1 MDTIDGGALRVSARY
16 TGGRLEA
23 IAVDLRR
30 PPVASLFAGRPP
42 AQVVQRVP
50 LLFSLCAGAQQAAAA
65 AALAAAEGRAAP
77 PVNDHDLWAECL
89 HEHLWRLFIDWPR
102 ILGVPDA
109 AAAFAAWRR
118 ARGTAQLAEF
128 TAATVAA
135 AVDGGVIE
143 KCRGLLVDRG
153 TPLAAPE
160 APLPRAWLAA
170 LRDPGA
176 LLPAPVVPPSTAAA
190 YAQRVAGLQAALA
203 GLRDGSPYPVAAGGG
218 SGFGVGQAAT
228 ARGVLTHAVEVRD
241 DRVVSYR
248 IWAPTDRLF
257 ADAGPLA
264 SLAGDDAWPDAGAAQ
279 HALEIAVLA
288 LDPCLPWQVEVG
300 HA

>member
-1 MDTIDGGALRVSARY
+1 METVDGGGLKVSARY
-16 TGGRLEA
+16 ADGRFAA
-23 IAVDLRR
+23 ITVDLQR

-42 AQVVQRVP
+42 ASVVQRVP
-50 LLFSLCAGAQQAAAA
+50 LLFSLCARAQQAAAA
-65 AALAAAEGRAAP
+65 AALAAAEGGEAP
-77 PVNDHDLWAECL
+77 PVDHHDLWAECL

-102 ILGVPDA
+102 LLGVPDA

-118 ARGTAQLAEF
+118 ARGTPGLVEASV
-128 TAATVAA
+128 ATVAA
-135 AVDGGVIE
+135 AVDGGIIE
-143 KCRGLLVDRG
+143 KCRGVLVDRG
-153 TPLAAPE
+153 RPFAAPD
-160 APLPRAWLAA
+160 APRPQAWLAA

-176 LLPAPVVPPSTAAA
+176 ALPAPAVPPSAEAA

-203 GLRDGSPYPVAAGGG
+203 GLRDGSSYPAGAAGG
-218 SGFGVGQAAT
+218 SGLGVGQVAT
-228 ARGVLTHAVEVRD
+228 ARGLLTHAAEVRD
-241 DRVVSYR
+241 GTVVSYR

-264 SLAGDDAWPDAGAAQ
+264 GLLDGDSWPDAATARR
-279 HALEIAVLA
+279 ALEIAVLA